1 MKFLLILTVIAGSAT
16 YAFYAADSQKSA
28 SQAYKR
34 PVGVTQ
40 YHVARQREAL

>member
-1 MKFLLILTVIAGSAT
+1 MKILLTFTVIIGIAT

-34 PVGVTQ
+34 PAGITE